1 MNELADRLAEQTGMS
16 KRDAQ
21 QFLAAV
27 VETIQEG
34 VNNDKIVKIKGL
46 GTFKVIDVEARES
59 VNVNTGERVTIESHQ
74 KLTFTPDSAMKEL
87 VNKPFSQFET
97 VILNEGVDFDDLN
110 KNFSAEGETPAEEPV
125 AEEPVVEEPVVEE
138 PVAEK
143 PVVEVVEE
151 ETPVIETPTHVTPV
165 SESQTQE
172 TPVVEEKVTVV
183 GEKISVPET
192 VAPVEK
198 KVTVENESPA
208 KEEVPA
214 TEETPMVEVPVAE
227 ETEEET
233 PESSHSYWWLWLLL
247 ALVACVASFAGG
259 YILGRHVDRNAL
271 LDDESAKTDS
281 AVVVPAPVAEVSDT
295 LQADTMNLESVQQE
309 APKTVE
315 AEKKE
320 VSEQPKAEQPKK
332 VEADPDW
339 KKYEDMDSRVR
350 TGAYR
355 IIGLDHTVKVKSGDT
370 TKRIARRTLGEGM
383 ECYIEVYN
391 NITSNQS
398 LKEGQDIKIPQLE
411 LKKKRKQQ

>member
-97 VILNEGVDFDDLN
+97 VILNEGVDFDDLS
-110 KNFSAEGETPAEEPV
+110 KNFSAEETSA
-125 AEEPVVEEPVVEE
+125 EE

-143 PVVEVVEE
+143 PVVEEPVIEEPVVEAVEE
-151 ETPVIETPTHVTPV
+151 ETPVVETPTHVTPV

-183 GEKISVPET
+183 EEKISVPET
-192 VAPVEK
+192 VAPVVE

-208 KEEVPA
+208 KAEVPA

-227 ETEEET
+227 ETEEEAL
-233 PESSHSYWWLWLLL
+233 ESSHSYWWLWLLL

-271 LDDESAKTDS
+271 LDEESTKTDS
-281 AVVVPAPVAEVSDT
+281 AVVVPAPVAEVNDT

-320 VSEQPKAEQPKK
+320 VSEQPKAEQPQK
-332 VEADPDW
+332 VEADSAW

-383 ECYIEVYN
+383 ECYIEVFN

>member
-1 MNELADRLAEQTGMS
+1 
-16 KRDAQ
+16 
-21 QFLAAV
+21 
-27 VETIQEG
+27 
-34 VNNDKIVKIKGL
+34 
-46 GTFKVIDVEARES
+46 
-59 VNVNTGERVTIESHQ
+59 
-74 KLTFTPDSAMKEL
+74 
-87 VNKPFSQFET
+87 
-97 VILNEGVDFDDLN
+97 
-110 KNFSAEGETPAEEPV
+110 
-125 AEEPVVEEPVVEE
+125 
-138 PVAEK
+138 
-143 PVVEVVEE
+143 
-151 ETPVIETPTHVTPV
+151 
-165 SESQTQE
+165 
-172 TPVVEEKVTVV
+172 
-183 GEKISVPET
+183 
-192 VAPVEK
+192 
-198 KVTVENESPA
+198 
-208 KEEVPA
+208 
-214 TEETPMVEVPVAE
+214 MVEVPVAE
-227 ETEEET
+227 ETEEEA

-315 AEKKE
+315 AEKKD

>member
-97 VILNEGVDFDDLN
+97 VILNEGVDFDDLS
-110 KNFSAEGETPAEEPV
+110 KNFSAEETPAEEPV
-125 AEEPVVEEPVVEE
+125 AEKPVVEEPVVEE
-138 PVAEK
+138 PV
-143 PVVEVVEE
+143 VEAVEE
-151 ETPVIETPTHVTPV
+151 ETPVVETPTHVTPV

-183 GEKISVPET
+183 EEKISVPET
-192 VAPVEK
+192 VAPVVE
-198 KVTVENESPA
+198 KVTVENDSPA
-208 KEEVPA
+208 KAEVPA
-214 TEETPMVEVPVAE
+214 TEGTPMVEVPVAE
-227 ETEEET
+227 ETEEEAL
-233 PESSHSYWWLWLLL
+233 ESSHSYWWLWLLL

-271 LDDESAKTDS
+271 LDEESTKTDS

-320 VSEQPKAEQPKK
+320 VSEQPKAEQPQK
-332 VEADPDW
+332 VEADPAW

-383 ECYIEVYN
+383 ECYIEVFN

>member
-1 MNELADRLAEQTGMS
+1 
-16 KRDAQ
+16 
-21 QFLAAV
+21 
-27 VETIQEG
+27 
-34 VNNDKIVKIKGL
+34 
-46 GTFKVIDVEARES
+46 
-59 VNVNTGERVTIESHQ
+59 
-74 KLTFTPDSAMKEL
+74 MKEL

-110 KNFSAEGETPAEEPV
+110 KNFSAEEETPAEEPV
-125 AEEPVVEEPVVEE
+125 AEEPVV
-138 PVAEK
+138 EK

-172 TPVVEEKVTVV
+172 TPVVEEKVPVV
-183 GEKISVPET
+183 EEKISVPET
-192 VAPVEK
+192 VAPVEE

-208 KEEVPA
+208 KAEVPA
-214 TEETPMVEVPVAE
+214 TEGTPMVEVPVAE
-227 ETEEET
+227 ETEEEA

-281 AVVVPAPVAEVSDT
+281 AVVVSAPVAEVSDT

-383 ECYIEVYN
+383 ECYIEVFN

>member
-97 VILNEGVDFDDLN
+97 VILNEGVDFDDLS
-110 KNFSAEGETPAEEPV
+110 KNFSAEETPAEEPV
-125 AEEPVVEEPVVEE
+125 VE
-138 PVAEK
+138 A
-143 PVVEVVEE
+143 VEE
-151 ETPVIETPTHVTPV
+151 ETPVVEAVEEETPVVETPTHVTPV

-183 GEKISVPET
+183 EEKISVPET
-192 VAPVEK
+192 VAPVVE

-208 KEEVPA
+208 KAEVPA
-214 TEETPMVEVPVAE
+214 KEGTPMVEVPVAE
-227 ETEEET
+227 ETEEEAL
-233 PESSHSYWWLWLLL
+233 ESSHSYWWLWLLL

-271 LDDESAKTDS
+271 LDEESTKTDS

-320 VSEQPKAEQPKK
+320 VSEQPKTEQPQK

-383 ECYIEVYN
+383 ECYIEVFN